1 MAAVK
6 ALFVRTQQKEF
17 FLDKTD
23 TRKYDRKRERI
34 SYLLFGKPS
43 IRGKY
48 RLKKRGIKINV
59 RLEYFQT
66 ERSRTVNIVAGTIR
80 KD

>member
-1 MAAVK
+1 MI
-6 ALFVRTQQKEF
+6 
-17 FLDKTD
+17 KTD

-48 RLKKRGIKINV
+48 RLKKWGK
-59 RLEYFQT
+59 L
-66 ERSRTVNIVAGTIR
+66 
-80 KD
+80 K

>member
-1 MAAVK
+1 MTGKADFVSALRQTVDKRKIPVK
-6 ALFVRTQQKEF
+6 EAGE
-17 FLDKTD
+17 
-23 TRKYDRKRERI
+23 
-34 SYLLFGKPS
+34 
-43 IRGKY
+43 
-48 RLKKRGIKINV
+48 IKINV